1 MQNVEMNDSRRAA
14 RRAHAAGSFTT
25 LALLSFLFAAPVAA
39 QQLPRRTVPTPIDFA
54 TGDDDNLYS
63 LGRSQEDI
71 HEWELGLADLA
82 AGEVKA
88 AVERLHKLLQRESG
102 GVVPVAA
109 GRFLG
114 LRLAVVTTMANMP
127 PAAVLAYETLVRRE
141 AGNLAGREPVDL
153 QTDQLELLA
162 TRFPTSSLGRRA
174 RLRLGDLALTA
185 GRGIEAMEHFRQ
197 AMDATPI
204 GSAEERVVADR
215 MTCAAVLMDPA
226 SARADLAAKRLPP
239 EGASVLSVLPASADP
254 TGYPVLGG
262 GGDGRRP
269 MTDAAGKPRT
279 TTNEE
284 VAATGFDYADS
295 SRYAMLPVG
304 DLDGIFVNTG
314 SEVIAFDPLRAAL
327 AWISITPND
336 AADRGEQVN
345 KDMVLAAACSGD
357 VVVAPLQVPEKSANV
372 DFQGAFRVIS
382 KIPQRRLFAF
392 SRRTGL
398 QVWSHFDDLDG
409 QRTRRF
415 RGHDA
420 CGPATIVGDTVFA
433 PVQDRSG
440 AIAFSVAAYDLATGQ
455 TKWRRLVCSS
465 QQDVNM
471 FGNARSEFAASPLTV
486 ANGIV
491 YGSSNLGVTFAIESG
506 TGRIRWITS
515 YPVVRM
521 PRAMLQHQAER
532 PVYFANNAPVVID
545 GVVLL
550 TPLDSPFAI
559 GIETETGA
567 IAWRVPAD
575 ATIDGVDNRVRWIAG
590 ALDDEFVLAGR
601 GAVAVK
607 AQPDVSGAAT
617 MRQLVR
623 PEALRARGDDEV
635 TGRPAITAEHVWFP
649 RNGRI
654 LGFDRAGNPVDPA
667 RRVEDSDLQPGNLLF
682 VDGIIVSLRQR
693 SLAVLL
699 DSAAL
704 EERVGARVA
713 ASPDDPAA
721 ILRLA
726 KLRRALTGAKATAK
740 DSANLRALLERGVAA
755 CTARGLPPTHPTR
768 QALQRTLFDQAHDD
782 ANAALERND
791 PKAGEL
797 LVAARAAAPDAK
809 LFVAVQAKVL
819 ERAAGDPER
828 SRVELDRLLA
838 EAPDATMPANGL
850 PVRVHVAWQRALL
863 PTSDPAA
870 AVAAWQDLL
879 ENHGDQILPPGR
891 AAAIAEAAIAR
902 LVAEHGEGI
911 YRDVAARA
919 EATLQAAGNDA
930 GALQEV
936 SRRFPNAPAAQLAR
950 MRVLDLSVQRGD
962 LALACRVLAQGGP
975 TGLVSPRILR
985 RVLVAAEKRGN
996 HALARSI
1003 ADRLRP
1009 HRDEP
1014 SDWPD
1019 DRGATFGAVAD
1030 TIGRPPEAPTAV
1042 LPGLPL
1048 EEIGRLP
1055 VRVTGAEAHHLL
1067 PVVVADGFA
1076 AAVDRPLFA
1085 TLERELVAIDVAA
1098 AGGPKTLYSA
1108 TIEFAPHVVACGTTI
1123 VVPDFDRIFAVE
1135 HRTGELLWDLR
1146 QQLGEVSDG
1155 MLFEDLGVQAGV
1167 LHVFAFSQANEHPGG
1182 ELIGIEPLTGAVVFR
1197 RPMAA
1202 ADGNLVPKPTA
1213 TGLLSLASLPGG
1225 GLEIRRIDPLTGG
1238 VAATVRVDDAALRS
1252 GKGAPAIDNLAQRVS
1267 ATGDLVILPLDA
1279 NQPDETPRVVAIGPD
1294 GAVAWQWIG
1303 RPGARLVAPT
1313 RGDRVVVAESSD
1325 RGGRL
1330 VLLSATDG
1338 SALREAELGPDA
1350 KILNWEVSWL
1360 FNPAPATLAVSDRA
1374 DPTSRRRRFV
1384 AFGVEQEMAIEVP
1397 LANDDGDV
1405 ERQPI
1410 FGDDFVTFAVRSNG
1424 RQPLRL
1430 YSMRL
1435 GDRSGA
1441 LPNGQKFRRIE
1452 LQRPHGLAAFG
1463 AYTVL
1468 SSAECL
1474 LVLGPNPR

>member
-1 MQNVEMNDSRRAA
+1 M
-14 RRAHAAGSFTT
+14 
-25 LALLSFLFAAPVAA
+25 ALLSFLLAAPVVA
-39 QQLPRRTVPTPIDFA
+39 QQLPQRTVPTPIDFA

-82 AGEVKA
+82 AGEVKP
-88 AVERLHKLLQRESG
+88 AVERLHKLLQRETG
-102 GVVPVAA
+102 GVVPVGA

-114 LRLAVVTTMANMP
+114 LRLAVVTTMANMQ
-127 PAAVLAYETLVRRE
+127 PAAVEAYEALVRRE
-141 AGNLAGREPVDL
+141 AGNLAGREPTDL
-153 QTDQLELLA
+153 ATDQLELLA
-162 TRFPTSSLGRRA
+162 MRFPTSSLGRRA

-185 GRGIEAMEHFRQ
+185 GRGVEAMEHFRQ
-197 AMDATPI
+197 AMDAAPI
-204 GSAEERVVADR
+204 GSAAERSVADR

-226 SARADLAAKRLPP
+226 TARADLAAKRLSP
-239 EGASVLSVLPASADP
+239 EGASVLSILPASADP
-254 TGYPVLGG
+254 AGYPVLGG

-269 MTDAAGKPRT
+269 MADAAGRPRT

-327 AWISITPND
+327 AWMSITPND

-392 SRRTGL
+392 SRRSGL
-398 QVWSHFDDLDG
+398 QLWSHFDDLDG

-440 AIAFSVAAYDLATGQ
+440 AIAFSVGAYDLATGQ

-486 ANGIV
+486 ANGVV

-532 PVYFANNAPVVID
+532 PVYFANNAPVVVD

-550 TPLDSPFAI
+550 TPLDSPFAL

-607 AQPDVSGAAT
+607 ARPGASAAAAGAAAI
-617 MRQLVR
+617 RQLVR
-623 PEALRARGDDEV
+623 PESLRARGDDEV

-654 LGFDRAGNPVDPA
+654 LGFDRAGNPVDAA
-667 RRVEDSDLQPGNLLF
+667 RRIEDPDLQPGNLLF

-693 SLAVLL
+693 SLAVLM

-704 EERVGARVA
+704 EARVGARVA

-740 DSANLRALLERGVAA
+740 DSADLRALLQRGVEA
-755 CTARGLPPTHPTR
+755 CAARGLPPNHPTR
-768 QALQRTLFDQAHDD
+768 QALQRTLFDQAYDD
-782 ANAALERND
+782 ANAALQRND
-791 PKAGEL
+791 AKAGEL

-809 LFVAVQAKVL
+809 AFVAVQAKVL

-863 PTSDPAA
+863 PARDPAV
-870 AVAAWQDLL
+870 AVAAWQNLL
-879 ENHGDQILPPGR
+879 EDHGDANLPSGR

-902 LVAEHGEGI
+902 LVAEHGNGV
-911 YRDVAARA
+911 YRDIAARA
-919 EATLQAAGNDA
+919 ETTLAAAGNDA
-930 GALQEV
+930 GALQAV

-962 LALACRVLAQGGP
+962 LALACAVLAQGSEG
-975 TGLVSPRILR
+975 GDVSPRILR

-996 HALARSI
+996 HALAIAI
-1003 ADRLRP
+1003 ADRLSA

-1019 DRGATFGAVAD
+1019 DRGATFGAVAAA
-1030 TIGRPPEAPTAV
+1030 IEAPPAAPGSAA
-1042 LPGLPL
+1042 PGLPVV
-1048 EEIGRLP
+1048 EIGRLP
-1055 VRVTGAEAHHLL
+1055 VRVAGAEAHHLL
-1067 PVVVADGFA
+1067 PVVVAEGFVA
-1076 AAVDRPLFA
+1076 ATDRPLFA

-1098 AGGPKTLYSA
+1098 AGGPKALYSA

-1135 HRTGELLWDLR
+1135 HRTGQLLWDLR
-1146 QQLGEVSDG
+1146 QQLGDASEG
-1155 MLFEDLGVQAGV
+1155 MLFKDLGVQAGV

-1213 TGLLSLASLPGG
+1213 TDLLSLASLPGG
-1225 GLEIRRIDPLTGG
+1225 GLEIRRIDPLTGRF
-1238 VAATVRVDDAALRS
+1238 AATVRVDDAALRG
-1252 GKGAPAIDNLAQRVS
+1252 GKGTPAIDNLAQRVS
-1267 ATGDLVILPLDA
+1267 TAGDLVILPLDA
-1279 NQPDETPRVVAIGPD
+1279 SQPDEAPRVVAIGPG
-1294 GAVAWQWIG
+1294 GAIAWQWTG
-1303 RPGARLVAPT
+1303 RPGTRVVAPT
-1313 RGDRVVVAESSD
+1313 RGDRVVVGESGD

-1330 VLLSATDG
+1330 VLLSAADG
-1338 SALREAELGPDA
+1338 SALREADLGPDA

-1360 FNPAPATLAVSDRA
+1360 HNPAPAILALSDRA

-1384 AFGVEQEMAIEVP
+1384 AFGVEQEMAIEIP

-1405 ERQPI
+1405 ERQPV
-1410 FGDDFVTFAVRSNG
+1410 FGDDFVTFAVRPNG

-1430 YSMRL
+1430 YSVRL

-1474 LVLGPNPR
+1474 LVLGPPPNSR